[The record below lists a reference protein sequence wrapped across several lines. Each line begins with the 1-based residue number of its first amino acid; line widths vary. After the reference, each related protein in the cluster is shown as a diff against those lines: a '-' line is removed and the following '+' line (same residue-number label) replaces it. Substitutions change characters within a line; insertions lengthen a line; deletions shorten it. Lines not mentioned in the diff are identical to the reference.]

1 MPLPDSGEIDNALLD
16 VLNAD
21 AELRALAPDGV
32 YFGAAPPGRERFVLV
47 SLVEHLTQ
55 TQMAA
60 PTARRA
66 AEAGQYIVKAVLLN
80 GADGDARKA
89 GARIDALLEDQ
100 IIPIDGYTCLSIA
113 RTDRIRD
120 SEPDAAEP
128 SIVWKHRGGY
138 YRITAAP
145 GGGT

>member
-1 MPLPDSGEIDNALLD
+1 MSLPDSGEIDNALID

-32 YFGAAPPGRERFVLV
+32 YFGAAPPGRENFVIV
-47 SLVEHLTQ
+47 SLVEGLTLA
-55 TQMAA
+55 QMGPA
-60 PTARRA
+60 TERRA
-66 AEAGQYIVKAVLLN
+66 AENCQYIVKAVLLN

-100 IIPIDGYTCLSIA
+100 TIPIDGYTCLSIV

-120 SEPDAAEP
+120 SEPDAVEP
-128 SIVWKHRGGY
+128 STVWKHRGGY

-145 GGGT
+145 GGTP

>member
-1 MPLPDSGEIDNALLD
+1 VLPDSGEIDNAVID
-16 VLNAD
+16 ALNAD

-32 YFGAAPPGRERFVLV
+32 YFGAAPPGRESFVIV
-47 SLVEHLTQ
+47 SLVEGLSLA
-55 TQMAA
+55 QMGA
-60 PTARRA
+60 TTERRA
-66 AEAGQYIVKAVLLN
+66 AEQVQYIVKVVLLN
-80 GADGDARKA
+80 GEDADARKA
-89 GARIDALLEDQ
+89 GARIDAVLEDQ
-100 IIPIDGYTCLSIA
+100 TIPIDGYTCLSIV

-145 GGGT
+145 GGTP

>member
-1 MPLPDSGEIDNALLD
+1 VPLPDSGEIDNALLD

-32 YFGAAPPGRERFVLV
+32 YFGAAQQGKEQFVLV
-47 SLVEHLTQ
+47 SLVEHLTLA
-55 TQMAA
+55 QMAA

-66 AEAGQYIVKAVLLN
+66 AEAVQYIVKAMLMN
-80 GADGDARKA
+80 GADADARKA

-100 IIPIDGYTCLSIA
+100 TIAIDGYTCLSIV
-113 RTDRIRD
+113 RTNRIREK
-120 SEPDAAEP
+120 EPDAVEP
-128 SIVWKHRGGY
+128 SIYWLHRGGY

-145 GGGT
+145 GGTP

>member
-32 YFGAAPPGRERFVLV
+32 YFGAAQQGKEQFVLV
-47 SLVEHLTQ
+47 SLVEHLTLA
-55 TQMAA
+55 QMAA

-66 AEAGQYIVKAVLLN
+66 AEAVQYIVKAVLLN

-100 IIPIDGYTCLSIA
+100 TIPIDGYTCLSIV

-120 SEPDAAEP
+120 SEPDAVEP
-128 SIVWKHRGGY
+128 STVWKHRGGY

-145 GGGT
+145 GGTP